1 MDDRFIDTE
10 STAPVPIDIP
20 RRDRQLLP
28 ARARVGQDRRQE
40 AVGAGERLGFAL
52 EVDLVVLVEVLD
64 VLRGADVEDGVELV
78 AFDATEVQLDEPVD
92 VLGA

>member
-1 MDDRFIDTE
+1 MN
-10 STAPVPIDIP
+10 
-20 RRDRQLLP
+20 
-28 ARARVGQDRRQE
+28 GH
-40 AVGAGERLGFAL
+40 FAL

-78 AFDATEVQLDEPVD
+78 AFDATEVQSDEPVD